1 MWLSVYIK
9 IKKFITKY
17 IWVIVMKEKSYIHDD
32 EYYYSIIRNNIRKFR
47 LKQNL
52 TQQDLA
58 DMVELSREYICDI
71 ENESRNKHL
80 TIAVLGRIVEALN
93 IQIEDFFK
101 IN

>member
-1 MWLSVYIK
+1 
-9 IKKFITKY
+9 
-17 IWVIVMKEKSYIHDD
+17 MKEKSYIHDD
-32 EYYYSIIRNNIRKFR
+32 EYYYSIIRNNIWKFR